1 MRKTMLTTVAALLI
15 AASTAQIA
23 TAAETHHARKAH
35 ATTGQQFRNANN
47 AVAAPAA
54 SSELDVYSHGWSA
67 PAGQ

>member
-1 MRKTMLTTVAALLI
+1 MRKNLLTTVAALMI

-35 ATTGQQFRNANN
+35 TTTSQQFRNANN
-47 AVAAPAA
+47 AVATPTA
-54 SSELDVYSHGWSA
+54 SSELGVYSRGWSA

>member
-1 MRKTMLTTVAALLI
+1 MHRILLTTTATLLI

-35 ATTGQQFRNANN
+35 ATTSQQFRNANN
-47 AVAAPAA
+47 AVTAPAR
-54 SSELDVYSHGWSA
+54 SSELGVYSGGWSA